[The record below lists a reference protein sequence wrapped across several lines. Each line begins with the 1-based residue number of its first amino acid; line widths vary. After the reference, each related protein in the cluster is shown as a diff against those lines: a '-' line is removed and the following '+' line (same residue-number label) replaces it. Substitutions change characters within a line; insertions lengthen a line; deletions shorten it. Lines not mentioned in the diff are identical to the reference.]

1 MISNGTV
8 WQVTMA
14 PHTSANP
21 SGLGLRPLFEDLSRF
36 LVPEQKIQMCKWDL
50 HAQGKLL
57 HFCLNLSIGGFA
69 EGFRY
74 LCYDTEQMKVFEYV
88 PVENRQVFPP
98 TYISEKVTRLLIAET
113 LDVFYQPFPAFVI
126 IVMLF

>member
-1 MISNGTV
+1 MDS
-8 WQVTMA
+8 
-14 PHTSANP
+14 
-21 SGLGLRPLFEDLSRF
+21 PLFEDLSRF
-36 LVPEQKIQMCKWDL
+36 LVPEQKIEVCERDI

-57 HFCLNLSIGGFA
+57 HFCLNLPVGGFT
-69 EGFRY
+69 EGFRDLY
-74 LCYDTEQMKVFEYV
+74 YDTEQMKVFEYV

-126 IVMLF
+126 IVILF